1 MVVEVENCAL
11 LNVWEESFK
20 DRETGEDVQFFR
32 ALVSAV
38 GEAPMQLGIAKDDF
52 EHVKTQVGTVGAAL
66 VDIDAQPG
74 RRVRVRL
81 VGMK

>member
-1 MVVEVENCAL
+1 MVVKVENCAL

-38 GEAPMQLGIAKDDF
+38 GEAPMQFGVSKDDY
-52 EHVKTQVGTVGAAL
+52 ESVKAMVGGVGSAL

-81 VGMK
+81 VGME

>member
-1 MVVEVENCAL
+1 MVVQIENCAL

-20 DRETGEDVQFFR
+20 DRETGQDVSYYR

-38 GEAPMQLGIAKDDF
+38 GEPPMQLGLSKDDF
-52 EHVKTQVGTVGAAL
+52 EGIRSLVGTVGVAN

-81 VGMK
+81 VGMA